1 MTRNVKK
8 CGLCETGIGS
18 FLQSVFSSGLDLDSY
33 ERAFRLNINDA
44 VKGAG
49 FVDVQV
55 WHIKVV
61 LKYCGNALSEDQV
74 KELRKHENAICA
86 RIRLDDAKAP
96 DLYTSSLV
104 SKIAR
109 KSAAGLNQ
117 LGFGKT
123 ICAGDFTEGR
133 GRYARKY
140 RIFVVPLPKC
150 KRKVR
155 KGG

>member
-1 MTRNVKK
+1 MTSGLKK
-8 CGLCETGIGS
+8 HRLNETGIGS
-18 FLQSVFSSGLDLDSY
+18 FMQSAFSSGLDLDSY

-55 WHIKVV
+55 WHVEIV

-96 DLYTSSLV
+96 DLYTSGLV
-104 SKIAR
+104 GKIAR
-109 KSAAGLNQ
+109 KSAAGLN
-117 LGFGKT
+117 
-123 ICAGDFTEGR
+123 
-133 GRYARKY
+133 
-140 RIFVVPLPKC
+140 
-150 KRKVR
+150 
-155 KGG
+155 